1 MINLHQRFNHYL
13 HTSKKLDIQNIDE
26 RVISYGWTDDGSNL
40 TGYYIQTENHR
51 MYFDLNEKFRFKEDW
66 KTDIDI
72 IKSR

>member
-1 MINLHQRFNHYL
+1 
-13 HTSKKLDIQNIDE
+13 NIDE

-51 MYFDLNEKFRFKEDW
+51 MYFDLNENFRFKEDW